1 MTTAYIK
8 KHIGELCANSEE
20 QSRLIQLK
28 LEAEL
33 VKPAQR
39 IIRKK
44 PLADQITELVQ
55 STPPKLLNRP
65 WSMAELVARLE
76 GKYRNRPHG
85 QNVGDALRRAGWKSI
100 RHWGKEWQGR
110 RLWMPPGS

>member
-1 MTTAYIK
+1 MSYLQDHLEKLRLHAE
-8 KHIGELCANSEE
+8 ELNNKIQVKNEVTSNSPR
-20 QSRLIQLK
+20 QF
-28 LEAEL
+28 
-33 VKPAQR
+33 
-39 IIRKK
+39 K

-55 STPPKLLNRP
+55 STPAKLLSRP

-76 GKYRNRPHG
+76 GKYRDRPHG

-110 RLWMPPGS
+110 RLWMPPGSDLMR